1 MNIQVFKPPVI
12 VLVGTTHPG
21 NIGASAR
28 AMKAMG
34 LRELRL
40 VAPRAFPDSEATAR
54 AVDAAD
60 LLESCRVHA
69 DLAAAT
75 ADIDLVIGTSARPR
89 HLDWPQLSPRGAA
102 ALLVERGA
110 QSSAIVFGSEQ
121 SGLSNR
127 ELDLCQHLITIPTT
141 PEFSS
146 LNLAQ
151 AVQICAYEIYL
162 ARGDVARVPAD
173 ARPSERH
180 ARAGEIDLLR
190 QHCLAVMQQVGFFKP
205 AHPKL
210 LERRLRRMLARAQLL
225 ASEVQVLRGF
235 LAAVEAELD
244 QASRPR

>member
-1 MNIQVFKPPVI
+1 METQLVKPPVI
-12 VLVGTTHPG
+12 VLVGTSHPG

-34 LRELRL
+34 LGELRL
-40 VAPRAFPDSEATAR
+40 VAPLAFPHSEATAR

-60 LLESCRVHA
+60 LLESCRIYV
-69 DLAAAT
+69 DLAAAI
-75 ADIDLVIGTSARPR
+75 ADIDLVIGTSARMR
-89 HLDWPQLSPRGAA
+89 HLDWPQLSPRAA
-102 ALLVERGA
+102 ASLLVERDA
-110 QSSAIVFGSEQ
+110 QSAAVVFGSEQ

-127 ELDLCQHLITIPTT
+127 ELDLCQYLITVPTS

-151 AVQICAYEIYL
+151 AVQICAYEIFL
-162 ARGDVARVPAD
+162 ARGDIARSPTA
-173 ARPSERH
+173 
-180 ARAGEIDLLR
+180 ARAGERHAPAREIELLR
-190 QHCLAVMQQVGFFKP
+190 QHCLTVMQRIGFYKP
-205 AHPKL
+205 AQPKL